1 MDQGLVRQHAA
12 RHHRYAVDVMAL
24 CTLQNAV
31 AVEAEDVPSDHFG
44 IAFRN
49 LLNALAPPFWRQFEV
64 LGAEFRDH

>member
-12 RHHRYAVDVMAL
+12 RHHCHAVDVMAL
-24 CTLQNAV
+24 RTLQNAI
-31 AVEAEDVPSDHFG
+31 AVQAVDVPSNHFG

-49 LLNALAPPFWRQFEV
+49 LLDALTPSFRRQLEV